1 MLYKKTKIFTALK
14 FDLYIYIYI
23 YFGDNCDN
31 KFLSSPWQ
39 NFFERNNLL
48 MIFTKNRP
56 FKFRNL
62 EVGNS
67 MHDLSSSRDFGLVL
81 LQVGTMMVLIRTIG
95 SMPFIFQFLNVM
107 NFHSTISLCSEHMI
121 PRISLFI

>member
-1 MLYKKTKIFTALK
+1 
-14 FDLYIYIYI
+14 
-23 YFGDNCDN
+23 
-31 KFLSSPWQ
+31 
-39 NFFERNNLL
+39 

-56 FKFRNL
+56 SKFRNL